1 MKKVLIFLGIIVV
14 LFAAIAFL
22 NNAQE
27 NDAQDYYKNS
37 VTPDELQDELKNDGT
52 ATVYFYSPE
61 CIHCQRTTPI
71 VVPLAEDL
79 NIDLQIYNVLQYEQG
94 WDDYKIEGTPTI
106 IHFENGKEVARIH
119 GEKKKDEFQDWFEE
133 NVLK

>member
-1 MKKVLIFLGIIVV
+1 MKKVLIFLGIIIV

-22 NNAQE
+22 NNAKE
-27 NDAQDYYKNS
+27 NDAKDYYKNS
-37 VTPDELQDELKNDGT
+37 VTPDELQSELKHSGT

-61 CIHCQRTTPI
+61 CIHCQKTTPI

-79 NIDLQIYNVLQYEQG
+79 NIDLQIYDVLQYEQG

-106 IHFENGKEVARIH
+106 IHFENGKEVARIY